1 MQSVAVLDLANKL
14 VVIPRIITTS
24 INGALFP
31 AVVGNCTTERVRRIM
46 RYETYIALII
56 IALIAAFGYWAV
68 LILGGKNMVEA
79 YPLAVI
85 QSITIYTWLI
95 VGCYINFV
103 FIPKNRYNLVANNQF
118 VAMVSFLLL
127 AVCSLLFYKN
137 LIIIVSAFAISHIA
151 EIIYCRYVVRRYKL
165 FD

>member
-1 MQSVAVLDLANKL
+1 M
-14 VVIPRIITTS
+14 
-24 INGALFP
+24 
-31 AVVGNCTTERVRRIM
+31 
-46 RYETYIALII
+46 
-56 IALIAAFGYWAV
+56 IAAFGYWAV
-68 LILGGKNMVEA
+68 LILGGKNMVGA

-103 FIPKNRYNLVANNQF
+103 FIPKNRYNLVATNQF

-137 LIIIVSAFAISHIA
+137 VIIIVSAFAISHIA
-151 EIIYCRYVVRRYKL
+151 EIIYCRDAVRRHKL
-165 FD
+165 LD